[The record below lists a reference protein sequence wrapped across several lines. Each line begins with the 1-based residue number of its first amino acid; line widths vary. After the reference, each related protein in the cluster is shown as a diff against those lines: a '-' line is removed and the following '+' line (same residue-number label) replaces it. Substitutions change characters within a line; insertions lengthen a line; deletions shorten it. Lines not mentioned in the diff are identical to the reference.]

1 MKLLAMDT
9 SSVACSVAL
18 QVGDS
23 VLERHEEQPRE
34 HTRLLIPMVRT
45 LLAEGGLETSE
56 LDAIVIGNGPGSF
69 IGVRIA
75 ASVAQGLAY
84 AAGVPVVPV
93 SSMAAVAAEVQDRY
107 DSAEVVVAQDA
118 HMDEVYLG
126 IYGLDEHGEL
136 IEIEPERL
144 HGQGV
149 IEPLDDVAPLAAGFG
164 WQRYPQLLASNRHL
178 FSELVDVQHP
188 RARYVLSLGA
198 AALRAGKEIE
208 PKSLCPAYLRQKV
221 AARSKPVS

>member
-18 QVGDS
+18 RLDNV
-23 VLERHEEQPRE
+23 VLERHEEQPRA
-34 HTRLLIPMVRT
+34 HTQLLIPMLRSV
-45 LLAEGGLETSE
+45 LEEGAVTTAD

-75 ASVAQGLAY
+75 ASVAQGLAF

-107 DSAEVVVAQDA
+107 DTADVVVAQDA
-118 HMDEVYLG
+118 HMNEVYLG
-126 IYGLDEHGEL
+126 IYGRDEHGEL

-144 HGQGV
+144 HGQG
-149 IEPLDDVAPLAAGFG
+149 IIDLPDDVAPLAAGFG

-178 FSELVDVQHP
+178 FSDLIDVQHT
-188 RARYVLSLGA
+188 RARYLLSLGA
-198 AALRAGKEIE
+198 AALRVGKEIE
-208 PKSLCPAYLRQKV
+208 PKALCPAYLRQKV